1 MEITFPTRACVQRGL
16 CENTV
21 GESGH
26 VRVSR
31 HGQSRLG
38 CVQKHGQSS
47 RTIVNCYERELQW
60 SKEHRIQE
68 RRAKR
73 GFSRMYTLNMN
84 LPSSSLTLDWRQSLR
99 CTQDSVH
106 LWQHTHAEVHNF
118 LVSHETH
125 WGFRNKTKQTKLAGL
140 RNSNPAV
147 LGK

>member
-38 CVQKHGQSS
+38 WVQKHGQSS

-60 SKEHRIQE
+60 SKEHRSSWRSKNTGKESKEGVFTHVHSQHE
-68 RRAKR
+68 SPE
-73 GFSRMYTLNMN
+73 FVPYTGLETVTKM
-84 LPSSSLTLDWRQSLR
+84 
-99 CTQDSVH
+99 
-106 LWQHTHAEVHNF
+106 HT
-118 LVSHETH
+118 
-125 WGFRNKTKQTKLAGL
+125 GL
-140 RNSNPAV
+140 GAIVATYTR
-147 LGK
+147 